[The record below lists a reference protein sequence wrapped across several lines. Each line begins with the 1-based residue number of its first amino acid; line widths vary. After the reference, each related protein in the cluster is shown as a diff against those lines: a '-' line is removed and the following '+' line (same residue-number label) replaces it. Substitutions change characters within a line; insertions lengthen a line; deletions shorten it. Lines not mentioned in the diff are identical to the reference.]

1 MSTAPQ
7 IKAQEVPKAEVAKL
21 DKVDIS
27 ERKQQL
33 ADQTVA
39 MKQQAVLNVDR
50 ATEQGVSELKE
61 NEAAQQPKFQTQR
74 NQIDI
79 DEAKALDN
87 QVLYAEARGDR
98 GGIGKSQ
105 YASIENTAAQ
115 NRLAVNAAQIQLSS
129 DTAKQ
134 IAKLRTEG
142 EYEKADKLLAISQDY
157 LGRLQELETWA
168 EEQNIGIAEFNS
180 KVDQYLSDYALET
193 AKYKTDVDYKNAQLQ
208 QNDDDRKAQIGKTLM
223 AAGVTPTG
231 GMLSAMGLTP
241 SDYLNYRLANL
252 G

>member
-33 ADQTVA
+33 ADQTEA
-39 MKQQAVLNVDR
+39 MKQLAVLNVDR

-61 NEAAQQPKFQTQR
+61 NESAQQPKFQTQR

-168 EEQNIGIAEFNS
+168 DEQNIGIAEFNS

-208 QNDDDRKAQIGKTLM
+208 QNDDERKSQIGKTLM
-223 AAGVTPTG
+223 SQGITPSA

>member
-33 ADQTVA
+33 ADQTEA
-39 MKQQAVLNVDR
+39 MKQLAVLNVDR
-50 ATEQGVSELKE
+50 ATEQGVAELKE

-87 QVLYAEARGDR
+87 QVLYSEARGDR

-105 YASIENTAAQ
+105 YASIQNTAAFTAS
-115 NRLAVNAAQIQLSS
+115 RFCAAV
-129 DTAKQ
+129 
-134 IAKLRTEG
+134 
-142 EYEKADKLLAISQDY
+142 
-157 LGRLQELETWA
+157 
-168 EEQNIGIAEFNS
+168 F
-180 KVDQYLSDYALET
+180 
-193 AKYKTDVDYKNAQLQ
+193 
-208 QNDDDRKAQIGKTLM
+208 
-223 AAGVTPTG
+223 
-231 GMLSAMGLTP
+231 
-241 SDYLNYRLANL
+241 
-252 G
+252 